1 MYRLREARTNAKMKQ
16 KEVAALLNI
25 TPATYSRYESGQIDP
40 DPKTLIKLSEIFGTT
55 VDDLLIKDSSE
66 TKIDMQVFLKKNASD
81 VNVAMAFGKILTLK
95 DEEAKKLTLQIMDEV
110 LHLSIPKLEA
120 LHSLIKTMK

>member
-55 VDDLLIKDSSE
+55 VDDLLIKDNSE

-120 LHSLIKTMK
+120 LYSLIKTMK